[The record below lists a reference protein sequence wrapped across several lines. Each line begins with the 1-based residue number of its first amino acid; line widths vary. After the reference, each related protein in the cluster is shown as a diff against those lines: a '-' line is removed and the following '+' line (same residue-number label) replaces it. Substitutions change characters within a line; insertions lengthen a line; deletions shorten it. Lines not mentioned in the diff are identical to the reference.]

1 VRKLLLCFLS
11 VLVLLL
17 TGCGD
22 DAGSGDGESTEPTSI
37 TGVAVGGEFGSAPEV
52 DIDTP
57 VSVEETT
64 VETLTEGDGEQITKG
79 DTVIV
84 NYAGLNARSGA
95 EFDSSYVRG
104 QPAAFVTTG
113 VIPGLAEALEG
124 QTVGSRV
131 VAAVPP
137 ADGFG
142 AEGNPDAEIEGE
154 DTLVFVVDLISRQ
167 LPEATGAATEL
178 PETLPQLQLDDTGEP
193 TEFVATEKTQ
203 PAPEKL
209 VAEVVIEGDGP
220 EIEAGQTMV
229 AHYVGQ
235 IFPDGGVFDSSWETG
250 QPAPFQIGAGQVIPC
265 WDKGLVGKTV
275 GSRVILV
282 CPPAEGYGK
291 QGNPQINVTGK
302 TTLIF
307 AIDILAA
314 Y

>member
-1 VRKLLLCFLS
+1 MRKLLLLFLS
-11 VLVLLL
+11 VFVLLM

-22 DAGSGDGESTEPTSI
+22 DAGSGDGGSTEPTSI
-37 TGVAVGGEFGSAPEV
+37 TGVAVGGDFGAEPEV
-52 DIDTP
+52 DLDTP
-57 VSVEETT
+57 VSVEETS
-64 VETLTEGDGEQITKG
+64 VETLTEGDGEEIAEG

-84 NYAGLNARSGA
+84 NYAGLNGRSG
-95 EFDSSYVRG
+95 ELFDSSYVRG
-104 QPAAFVTTG
+104 QPAAFTTTG
-113 VIPGLAEALEG
+113 VIPGLAKALEG

-142 AEGNPDAEIEGE
+142 AEGSPESRIEGD

-167 LPEATGAATEL
+167 LPEATGTATDL
-178 PETLPQLQLDDTGEP
+178 PGTLPQLQLDDAGTP
-193 TEFVATEKTQ
+193 TMFAATEKTQ
-203 PAPEKL
+203 PAPDKL
-209 VAEVVIEGDGP
+209 VEEVVIEGDGP
-220 EIEAGQTMV
+220 AVEAGQTMV

-235 IFPDGGVFDSSWETG
+235 IFPDGEVFDSSWKTG
-250 QPAPFQIGAGQVIPC
+250 QPSPFPIGAGQVIPC

-291 QGNPQINVTGK
+291 QGAPEINVTGK
-302 TTLIF
+302 TTLVF